1 MKHIQLSVSL
11 PLLSNLWLCVCRY
24 CPSIES
30 KVFRFKGRNHQIWLE
45 PEGVFIFGM
54 SILDN
59 YHMAMFLGLNSDIV
73 YPNGISCTLPEDL
86 QVKMVQCIAGLE
98 NATVLKPGK
107 GVFVQSNCT
116 CVQCV
121 LE

>member
-1 MKHIQLSVSL
+1 MF
-11 PLLSNLWLCVCRY
+11 VCRY

-45 PEGVFIFGM
+45 PEGLFIIGM
-54 SILDN
+54 LMFDN
-59 YHMAMFLGLNSDIV
+59 FHMSTFSGLNSDIV

-86 QVKMVQCIAGLE
+86 QVKMVRCIAGLE

-107 GVFVQSNCT
+107 GMFVWHHYIVCT
-116 CVQCV
+116 VCT
-121 LE
+121 